1 MKKARSIPFKVRE
14 ILRDSIYL
22 NWAILDLIDA
32 DVRDYLVGH
41 PSVDVSRSGFFV
53 TCDSLIKLDDAIEIS
68 PQLQYSTMND

>member
-32 DVRDYLVGH
+32 DVHEYLVAH

-53 TCDSLIKLDDAIEIS
+53 TCEGLIKLDDVSEIRAQLAI
-68 PQLQYSTMND
+68 LNKK

>member
-1 MKKARSIPFKVRE
+1 MKKARYIPLRVRE

-53 TCDSLIKLDDAIEIS
+53 TCDGLIKLDDVSEIRAQLAI
-68 PQLQYSTMND
+68 LNKK